1 MPKFKKIM
9 DNNSNLNNL
18 SKDIVTT
25 DDIIKYMEASIPNFD
40 YIADVNRSNTGTNNN
55 PDIELINKL
64 KNQNL
69 SVIKKLQNNE
79 KIEDNDKKFLI
90 QTLEFALMIGSSD
103 KNFNKKGID
112 TYLKLLN
119 NLWKI

>member
-1 MPKFKKIM
+1 M